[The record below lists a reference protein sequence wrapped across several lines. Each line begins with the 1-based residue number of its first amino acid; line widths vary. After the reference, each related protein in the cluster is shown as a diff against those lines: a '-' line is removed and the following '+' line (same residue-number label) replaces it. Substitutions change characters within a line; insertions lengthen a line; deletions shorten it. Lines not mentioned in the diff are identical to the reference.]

1 MNSRRYAM
9 ASLSMVLLAVTI
21 VSVSALGQNAYAG
34 AGMSLSADC
43 SGSTCDISGTTD
55 RTNEPVMLVL
65 SNSLGIHGVDQM
77 DSSGGIYSTTV
88 NVSNLDGTYTITVN
102 QGSSS
107 KYKISVDI
115 DVSGGTSDSSVS
127 VSNVVGVVEEQ
138 ASVEETVIVT
148 PLGGL
153 SLTASGVLGSTTI
166 DVSGTTD
173 RSDEDVTIVVTASN
187 GNKVHFAQESV
198 SDGSFSTTWN
208 VSASDDGAYTITA
221 NQGSS
226 SKYNLSVS
234 VDVSDGTSTSSASV
248 SNQAAAAEEEA
259 GSVEAV
265 EVAAGGL
272 TLTAGGVEG
281 STTIDVSGTTD
292 RNGDIVLTVT
302 APNGNIVSIDQIS
315 PSGGS
320 FMTTIEVG
328 GQLWSQDGMYTVSAQ
343 QGDASNY
350 KTSAQVEIV
359 DGVVIPEF
367 GVIAAMI
374 LAVAIVSIIVVTAKT
389 KLSIVPRY

>member
-1 MNSRRYAM
+1 MNSRRYTM
-9 ASLSMVLLAVTI
+9 TSLSIVFLAVTI
-21 VSVSALGQNAYAG
+21 MSVSALGQNAYAAG
-34 AGMSLSADC
+34 GGMSLSAEC

-55 RTNEPVMLVL
+55 RNDL
-65 SNSLGIHGVDQM
+65 
-77 DSSGGIYSTTV
+77 
-88 NVSNLDGTYTITVN
+88 
-102 QGSSS
+102 
-107 KYKISVDI
+107 
-115 DVSGGTSDSSVS
+115 
-127 VSNVVGVVEEQ
+127 
-138 ASVEETVIVT
+138 
-148 PLGGL
+148 
-153 SLTASGVLGSTTI
+153 
-166 DVSGTTD
+166 
-173 RSDEDVTIVVTASN
+173 DVTIVLKSSN
-187 GNKVHFAQESV
+187 GIHDVAQLSV
-198 SDGSFSTTWN
+198 SDGSFSTTFN
-208 VSASDDGAYTITA
+208 VSNLKDGTYTIAA

-272 TLTAGGVEG
+272 TLTASGVEG

-292 RNGDIVLTVT
+292 RSDDITIKVI
-302 APNGNIVSIDQIS
+302 APNGNVVAADQIS

-320 FMTTIEVG
+320 FMTTVETG
-328 GQLWSQDGMYTVSAQ
+328 GALWSQDGMYTISAF
-343 QGDASNY
+343 QGAASNY
-350 KTSAQVEIV
+350 QTSAEIEIA
-359 DGVVIPEF
+359 DGHVIPEF